1 MAIELYND
9 GNHKCIGFYDLVI
22 GEGIQSNQF
31 LVVDGDNSALLD
43 PGGDLIYND
52 LFMQSYK
59 YLFTKNLEFVI
70 GSHQD
75 PDIISSLDK
84 WMVGSDC
91 KIIIPTIWK
100 DFITHFASPGRLRD
114 RVIGIPDK
122 GMDIQLGMATL
133 KALPAHFLHSEGNFS
148 FYDITAKILFSG
160 DIGASLVTSDQQY
173 LVENFDDHIQYMEGF
188 HKRYMRSNQVCR
200 YWVNM
205 VRKLDLELIVP
216 QHGRAFKGKEMIEHF
231 LLWLENLE
239 CGLDLITQDNYKILK
254 AV

>member
-1 MAIELYND
+1 MAIELYNN
-9 GNHKCIGFYDLVI
+9 GNHKCIGFYDLVT

-31 LVVDGDNSALLD
+31 LVVDGNNSALLD

-91 KIIIPTIWK
+91 KIIIPTVWK
-100 DFITHFASPGRLRD
+100 NFITHFAAPGRLKD

-122 GMDIQLGMATL
+122 GMDIQLGMSVL

-148 FYDITAKILFSG
+148 FYDSTAKILFSG
-160 DIGASLVTSDQQY
+160 DIGASLVASDQQF
-173 LVENFDDHIQYMEGF
+173 LVENFDEHVQYMKGF
-188 HKRYMRSNQVCR
+188 HQRYMRSNKICR
-200 YWVNM
+200 YWVHM
-205 VRKLDLELIVP
+205 VRNLDLEWIIP
-216 QHGRAFKGKEMIEHF
+216 QHGRAFKGKEMVERF
-231 LLWLENLE
+231 LAWFENLE
-239 CGLDLITQDNYKILK
+239 CGLDLITQDNYTLHKS
-254 AV
+254 